1 MNPCNI
7 QGEVCR
13 SCSLT
18 GGLFGQD
25 LRLFVQ
31 GFVSVR
37 RVLRGA
43 KGSSA
48 AGSGVWITAM
58 EENFKKKPSGRRAP
72 PCSPVRPSRAQGQ
85 NC

>member
-1 MNPCNI
+1 MNPCNV
-7 QGEVCR
+7 QGEVSSACR

-25 LRLFVQ
+25 LRLFIR

-37 RVLRGA
+37 RALGDA

-48 AGSGVWITAM
+48 AGSGIWITATDRAW
-58 EENFKKKPSGRRAP
+58 SGRRM
-72 PCSPVRPSRAQGQ
+72 
-85 NC
+85 